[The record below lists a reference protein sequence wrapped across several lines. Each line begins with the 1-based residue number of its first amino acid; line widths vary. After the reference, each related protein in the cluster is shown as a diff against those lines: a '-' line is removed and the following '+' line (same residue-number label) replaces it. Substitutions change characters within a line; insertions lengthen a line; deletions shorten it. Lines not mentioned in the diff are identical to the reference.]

1 MKISDWFVPRYL
13 HSDPQVRLKFVTK
26 TDDAKLLKQMSE
38 KDDDVTVRK
47 AAADRVKRLQGEGPR
62 ANA

>member
-13 HSDPQVRLKFVTK
+13 HSDPSVRLKFVSR
-26 TDDAKLLKQMSE
+26 TDDVKLLKQMSE
-38 KDDDVTVRK
+38 KDDDVQVRQ
-47 AAADRVKRLQGEGPR
+47 AAEDRARILRGEGPR

>member
-13 HSDPQVRLKFVTK
+13 HSDPSVRLKFVNR
-26 TDDAKLLKQMSE
+26 TDDVKLLKQMSE
-38 KDDDVTVRK
+38 KDNDLNVRK
-47 AAADRVKRLQGEGPR
+47 AAEDRARILRGEGPR

>member
-13 HSDPQVRLKFVTK
+13 HSDPSVRLKFVDR
-26 TDDAKLLKQMSE
+26 TDDVKLLKSISE
-38 KDDDVTVRK
+38 KDNDVNVRK
-47 AAADRVKRLQGEGPR
+47 AAEDRARILKGEGPR

>member
-13 HSDPQVRLKFVTK
+13 HSDPSIRLKFVNR
-26 TDDAKLLKQMSE
+26 TDDVKLLKQMSE
-38 KDDDVTVRK
+38 KDNDINVRQ
-47 AAADRVKRLQGEGPR
+47 AAEDRARILKGEGPR